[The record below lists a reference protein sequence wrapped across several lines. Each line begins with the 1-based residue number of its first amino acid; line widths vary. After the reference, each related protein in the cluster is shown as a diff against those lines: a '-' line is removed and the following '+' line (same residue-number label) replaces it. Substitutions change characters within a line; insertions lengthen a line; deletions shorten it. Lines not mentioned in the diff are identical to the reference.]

1 MLMEIASRL
10 TALLLIIALLPLLVF
25 IALVSLVIQGL
36 PIIFIQP
43 RVGRNFKKFN
53 IYKFRTIKNKGG
65 DTILSHNGDLLQV
78 TRWGKFL
85 RKTKLD
91 ELPQLLNVIKG
102 DMRFIGPRPEIP
114 KYVDKSTF
122 SFLNKIKP
130 GLSGYSSIIFRNE
143 SDILSM
149 IDSDDPYQEILNIKL
164 ALDNYYVTK
173 KGFLQDLK
181 LVTITILSLF
191 TPKRMGHYLFIKL
204 LKIEDNE
211 KISLNRIVDN
221 VRMKI
226 ADHKEVNENNGRN
239 RRIMILMDIM
249 TILSSIILSSIVASN
264 FTTPSLFFHPELHL
278 IICATLGIK
287 LLAFYICNLH
297 KGMWRYTSITDVFQ
311 ILKANLLSTITLVFC
326 SLSIVR
332 FQSLPLEIIFIDFVL
347 SILFTSSSRLGVRLI
362 YSHLLNPKPYR
373 FNFRKR
379 VILIGAGKAGEFI
392 CRELLN
398 NSKHLM
404 DPIGFLDD
412 DKNLKGK
419 YIHRRK
425 VLGKISDLTDFFP
438 NYDEVLVCCPNTQRK
453 NLLKI
458 FEICK
463 KSGKPFRM
471 LPSINDIIS
480 GGLGLDGLKEVS
492 ILDLIGKNEVSLD
505 ENLIHQY
512 IHGKRILI
520 TGAGGTIGSELVRQC
535 LKYEPALLVI
545 IDKHENSLMKIE
557 REVLSQQTNVLLK
570 PLLSNVRDF
579 DVLSKIYNNYEP
591 QIVFHAASYK
601 HVSMQESFPWEA
613 VETNINGTSNL
624 VKLSSKHNVEKFI
637 LISTDKAVKP
647 INIMSATKRLAE
659 VICQGANHNMY
670 TSFMAVRFGNLI
682 DSKSSFITVLKE
694 QINSGGPV
702 TITDPE
708 MERYFMSS
716 SEAAKLILQS
726 GAFGQGGE
734 IFSLD
739 MGNPIKILDIAK
751 ELIRISGNEHG
762 KDIPISYIG
771 TRAGETVP
779 KDTELNNQLSSK
791 TGHNKIIQVHP
802 NISEIKIK
810 EISNRII
817 DGELIS
823 HEYDRN
829 ILRSLLTSLVPEYE
843 PLKKDEVE
851 PLVLKTSPKAH
862 A

>member
-1 MLMEIASRL
+1 MEITSRL
-10 TALLLIIALLPLLVF
+10 TALFLAIILLPLLFF
-25 IALVSLVIQGL
+25 IALVSLAIQGL

-53 IYKFRTIKNKGG
+53 IYKFRTIKNNGRN
-65 DTILSHNGDLLQV
+65 TIVSHNGDLLQV

-114 KYVDKSTF
+114 KYVNKNTF

-181 LVTITILSLF
+181 LVTITIFSLF
-191 TPKRMGHYLFIKL
+191 TPKRMGHYLFTKL

-221 VRMKI
+221 VRIKI
-226 ADHKEVNENNGRN
+226 AHHKEVNKNNGRN
-239 RRIMILMDIM
+239 RRVMILTDII
-249 TILSSIILSSIVASN
+249 TILSSIILSSFVANN
-264 FTTPSLFFHPELHL
+264 FTTPRLFLLPELYFIL
-278 IICATLGIK
+278 CVILSIK

-311 ILKANLLSTITLVFC
+311 ILKANLLSTIILFC
-326 SLSIVR
+326 CFLSISR
-332 FQSLPLEIIFIDFVL
+332 FQSLNLEIIFIDSVL
-347 SILFTSSSRLGVRLI
+347 SFLLTCASRLGVRII

-404 DPIGFLDD
+404 DPVGFLDD

-425 VLGKISDLTDFFP
+425 VLGKISDLTDFLP

-463 KSGKPFRM
+463 GSGKPFRM
-471 LPSINDIIS
+471 LPSVNDIIS

-505 ENLIHQY
+505 EKLISEY

-535 LKYEPALLVI
+535 LKYEPALLVV
-545 IDKHENSLMKIE
+545 IDKHENSLIKIE

-570 PLLSNVRDF
+570 PLLSNIRDF

-647 INIMSATKRLAE
+647 ISIMSATKRLAE

-751 ELIRISGNEHG
+751 ELIRLSDDEFGT
-762 KDIPISYIG
+762 DIPVSYIG
-771 TRAGETVP
+771 TRAGETVS
-779 KDTELNNQLSSK
+779 KDNQSNNETSTKTEHS
-791 TGHNKIIQVHP
+791 KIIQVHP

-851 PLVLKTSPKAH
+851 PLVLKTSLKAH

>member
-1 MLMEIASRL
+1 MEITSRL
-10 TALLLIIALLPLLVF
+10 TALLLTIVLLPLLIF
-25 IALVSLVIQGL
+25 ISFVSAVIQGF

-43 RVGRNFKKFN
+43 RVGKSFKKFN

-65 DTILSHNGDLLQV
+65 DTILSHNGEILQV
-78 TRWGKFL
+78 TQWGKFL

-114 KYVDKSTF
+114 KYVNQETF
-122 SFLNKIKP
+122 SFLNNIKP

-143 SDILSM
+143 SDVLSM
-149 IDSDDPYQEILNIKL
+149 IDSNDPYQEILNIKL

-173 KGFLQDLK
+173 KGFLQDFK
-181 LVTITILSLF
+181 LVILTVFSLF

-204 LKIEDNE
+204 LQIENNE
-211 KISLNRIVDN
+211 KINLNRIVDN
-221 VRMKI
+221 IRMKM
-226 ADHKEVNENNGRN
+226 AQHKEVNENDGRN
-239 RRIMILMDIM
+239 RRVMVLTDII
-249 TILSSIILSSIVASN
+249 TIFSTIILSSIVSN
-264 FTTPSLFFHPELHL
+264 NFSTPDFFFISELNFIL
-278 IICATLGIK
+278 SAILGIK
-287 LLAFYICNLH
+287 LFSFYLCNLY

-311 ILKANLLSTITLVFC
+311 ILKANFLSSLVFLLC
-326 SLSIVR
+326 FITMNR
-332 FQSLPLEIIFIDFVL
+332 FQNLNLQIIFIDFIL
-347 SILFTSSSRLGVRLI
+347 SIVFTCGSRLGVRLI
-362 YSHLLNPKPYR
+362 YSHLLNPKPYKI
-373 FNFRKR
+373 NFRKR

-404 DPIGFLDD
+404 DPVGFLDD
-412 DKNLKGK
+412 NKNLKGK
-419 YIHRRK
+419 FIHRRK
-425 VLGKISDLTDFFP
+425 VLGKISDLTDFLP
-438 NYDEVLVCCPNTQRK
+438 NYDEVLICCPNTQRK

-463 KSGKPFRM
+463 ESGKPFRM
-471 LPSINDIIS
+471 LPSPNDILS
-480 GGLGLDGLKEVS
+480 GSLGLDGLREVS
-492 ILDLIGKNEVSLD
+492 ILDLIGKNDISLD
-505 ENLIHQY
+505 EDLISDY

-520 TGAGGTIGSELVRQC
+520 TGAGGTIGSELVREC
-535 LKYEPALLVI
+535 LRYEPALLVI
-545 IDKHENSLMKIE
+545 IDKHENSLMKVE

-570 PLLSNVRDF
+570 PLLSNIRDF
-579 DVLSKIYNNYEP
+579 GILSKIYSNYEP

-601 HVSMQESFPWEA
+601 HVSMQEAFPWEA
-613 VETNINGTSNL
+613 VETNVNGTSNL
-624 VKLSSKHNVEKFI
+624 VKLSSQHNVEKFI
-637 LISTDKAVKP
+637 LVSTDKAVKP

-659 VICQGANHNMY
+659 VICQGANHNLY
-670 TSFMAVRFGNLI
+670 TQFMAVRFGNLI

-694 QINSGGPV
+694 QIRTGGPV

-726 GAFGQGGE
+726 GAFGKGGE

-739 MGNPIKILDIAK
+739 MGNPIKIMDIAE
-751 ELIRISGNEHG
+751 ELIRLSGNELG
-762 KDIPISYIG
+762 SDIPVNYIG
-771 TRAGETVP
+771 TRAGETIS
-779 KDTELNNQLSSK
+779 KDIKIDNESLSK
-791 TGHNKIIQVHP
+791 TDHNKIKQVHP
-802 NISEIKIK
+802 NISEVKIR
-810 EISNRII
+810 EISSRII

-829 ILRSLLTSLVPEYE
+829 ILRSILTSLVPEYE

>member
-1 MLMEIASRL
+1 MEITSRL
-10 TALLLIIALLPLLVF
+10 TALLLTIVLLPLLAL
-25 IALVSLVIQGL
+25 IALVTLAIQGL
-36 PIIFIQP
+36 PVIFIQP
-43 RVGRNFKKFN
+43 RVGKNFKKFN

-78 TRWGKFL
+78 TQWGKFL

-114 KYVDKSTF
+114 KYVDKNTF

-130 GLSGYSSIIFRNE
+130 GLSGFSSIIFRNE

-149 IDSDDPYQEILNIKL
+149 IDSDDPYKEILNIKL

-181 LVTITILSLF
+181 LVSITIFSLF

-226 ADHKEVNENNGRN
+226 AHHKEVKENNGRN
-239 RRIMILMDIM
+239 RRVIVLIDII
-249 TILSSIILSSIVASN
+249 TIFSSIILSSIIASN
-264 FTTPSLFFHPELHL
+264 FTIPSLFFFPELYF
-278 IICATLGIK
+278 IFGSTLGIK
-287 LLAFYICNLH
+287 LLVFYLCNLH
-297 KGMWRYTSITDVFQ
+297 KGMWRYTSLTDAFQ
-311 ILKANLLSTITLVFC
+311 ILKANLLSSATLLFC
-326 SLSIVR
+326 SLSIAT
-332 FQSLPLEIIFIDFVL
+332 FQSLNLEIIFIDFIL
-347 SILFTSSSRLGVRLI
+347 SILFTCASRLSVRLI
-362 YSHLLNPKPYR
+362 YSHLLNPKPYKIK
-373 FNFRKR
+373 FRKR
-379 VILIGAGKAGEFI
+379 VILIGAGRAGEFI

-425 VLGKISDLTDFFP
+425 VFGRISDLKDFFP
-438 NYDEVLVCCPNTQRK
+438 NYDEVLVCCPNIQRK
-453 NLLKI
+453 NLLKV

-463 KSGKPFRM
+463 ESGKPFRM
-471 LPSINDIIS
+471 LPSINNIIT
-480 GGLGLDGLKEVS
+480 GGLGLDGFKEVS

-505 ENLIHQY
+505 ENLINDY
-512 IHGKRILI
+512 IHGKRVLI
-520 TGAGGTIGSELVRQC
+520 TGAGGTIGSELVREC
-535 LKYEPALLVI
+535 LKYEPALLVV

-557 REVLSQQTNVLLK
+557 REVLAQQTNVLLK
-570 PLLSNVRDF
+570 PLLSNIRDF

-601 HVSMQESFPWEA
+601 HVSIQEAFPWEA

-624 VKLSSKHNVEKFI
+624 VNLSSKHNVEKFI

-659 VICQGANHNMY
+659 VICQGANHNMD
-670 TSFMAVRFGNLI
+670 TRFMAVRFGNLI
-682 DSKSSFITVLKE
+682 DSKSSFITVLQE
-694 QINSGGPV
+694 QIKFGGPV

-726 GAFGQGGE
+726 GAFGKGGE

-751 ELIRISGNEHG
+751 ELIRLSGNEPG
-762 KDIPISYIG
+762 TDIPVSYIG
-771 TRAGETVP
+771 TRAGETVS
-779 KDTELNNQLSSK
+779 KDTEADNESSSK
-791 TGHNKIIQVHP
+791 TDHNKIIQVYP
-802 NISEIKIK
+802 NISEMKIK